1 MGKGISYRGPVGY
14 SLATAAVALWGNEQ
28 AKAVLA
34 DYGYT
39 EVSDAALDTI
49 RRNKAA
55 KLEQI
60 RQECDRADGERRAEI
75 VRIFLRER
83 GLQINEPETDPR

>member
-1 MGKGISYRGPVGY
+1 MGKGISYRDTWSY
-14 SLATAAVALWGNEQ
+14 ELATSAVALWGNEQ
-28 AKAVLA
+28 AKAFLA
-34 DYGYT
+34 GHGYT

-60 RQECDRADGERRAEI
+60 RQECDRADHERRAEI

-83 GLQINEPETDPR
+83 GHQINEPETDPR